1 MNALMIIQAILPVF
15 PPLVGML
22 CLVQNAAE

>member
-1 MNALMIIQAILPVF
+1 MNALMIIQAILSVF
-15 PPLVGML
+15 PPLVGMF